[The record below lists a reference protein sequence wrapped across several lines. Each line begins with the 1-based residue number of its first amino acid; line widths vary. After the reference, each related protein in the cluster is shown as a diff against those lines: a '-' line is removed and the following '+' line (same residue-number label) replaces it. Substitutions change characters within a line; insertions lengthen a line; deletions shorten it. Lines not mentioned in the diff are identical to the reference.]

1 MRLTQTIVRSFDR
14 DMGTIITRLER
25 HARVADQTAV
35 ATELLRAADFRKD
48 ADRRQH
54 EELKI
59 QCERWLRPSDV
70 KTVHLHQVRAR
81 LDGTCD
87 WITSND
93 LFERWAKPECLTIQD
108 RLLVISGTQGC
119 GKSVLASS
127 IVARL
132 EKSKQHT
139 LFFSFSSSDGSRQTS
154 GNLIRTLL
162 WQLLQET
169 NSKEGVD
176 TVHNLRLDG
185 QPTISELWEAFGSI
199 ASSLAKP
206 VYCVI
211 DGIDECND
219 STMFIKTIQIL
230 EMCLNL
236 RIILLGRPHIV
247 QRHSGNSAYATI
259 EITPAMLN
267 QDVDAFINDEIAKSE
282 LLSLPEFRKNVYKT
296 LKNKSDGM
304 FLWVRLMIDDLRKSS
319 SKSEFSE
326 RLQNLPRGLEK
337 AYQLLFLHLS
347 QKLDKYELRL
357 AQNVLAFTSTS
368 CRPLRFDELRYIH
381 AMHCRS
387 LETVAQPLDEYL
399 LLQPPQR
406 VLDVTGGLVS
416 MTDDVLRL
424 IHSSVRDFLIRPED
438 SWVCDPDR
446 AVLGFRIEVT
456 QTHRSFAW
464 LCLDYISLE
473 KEERRILEL
482 DTSQSSQDLRES
494 YPLLEYATLYAFY
507 HLNRSGPPC
516 STTLA
521 KMENVLESTESILWA
536 ERFVRLL
543 FEDITLESQEGEF
556 MVWHDRMADAGLDK
570 KFLAIFEETLKE
582 RTDQMRKAG
591 KNDDPLTEHLE
602 MYVNQAT
609 DGQLGNFSQQQSD
622 EATGLNL
629 ESSTADPYPQTRFS
643 TLRPS
648 SNDPS
653 ATFSRVMDL
662 LKGQVSLP
670 ITHQVELW
678 LRLSTSLRKTR
689 VLIDPLKLVFQLILS
704 KASGIH
710 VFTLL
715 AIGGFYQKLGKF
727 QEALAIYTVA
737 SRKMDSLDVPLKFR
751 IYKCMGD
758 CYCDLDLDMEALRSY
773 EKAFSGQE
781 IHLGRRHHD
790 TLLTLS
796 NLILANERM
805 SQYTEVLRLS
815 DKICMEQEFVP
826 ELNLGDNLRLHS
838 QRYSAYRIGGNHDR
852 AAHMKKTIQ
861 ATLELYRESYSNDHV
876 ITPHL
881 LERSGEAYSALHEYN
896 TALESFQLAFEAYK
910 NLKGLNS
917 RDTLFNQY
925 KIASTYVRLGRFHEA
940 VELFEMVLAKQ
951 QSVLGPNHREI
962 RWTKEELDDLRLD
975 EDEWHEHT
983 LEDDEFDDNDL
994 DEDELDDDGLDDD
1007 ES

>member
-1 MRLTQTIVRSFDR
+1 
-14 DMGTIITRLER
+14 MGAVIARLER
-25 HARVADQTAV
+25 HARAADQTAV
-35 ATELLRAADFRKD
+35 ATELLGAANFRKE

-70 KTVHLHQVRAR
+70 KNVHLHQVRAR

-93 LFERWAKPECLTIQD
+93 LFERWVQPECLTNQD
-108 RLLVISGTQGC
+108 RLLVISGTHGC

-169 NSKEGVD
+169 NNKESVD

-199 ASSLAKP
+199 ASSLVKP
-206 VYCVI
+206 VYCVV
-211 DGIDECND
+211 DGIDECTNYD
-219 STMFIKTIQIL
+219 STTFIKITQIL

-236 RIILLGRPHIV
+236 RILLLGRPHIV
-247 QRHSGNSAYATI
+247 QRHSGNSAFAAI

-296 LKNKSDGM
+296 LKDKSDGM

-347 QKLDKYELRL
+347 QKIDKYELRL
-357 AQNVLAFTSTS
+357 AQSVLAFTSTS

-387 LETVAQPLDEYL
+387 FETVAQPLGEYL
-399 LLQPPQR
+399 LLQRPQR
-406 VLDVTGGLVS
+406 VLDITGGLVS
-416 MTDDVLRL
+416 MTDGVLRL
-424 IHSSVRDFLIRPED
+424 IHSSIRDFLIRPED

-446 AVLGFRIEVT
+446 AVLGFRIEIT
-456 QTHRSFAW
+456 QTHRSFSW
-464 LCLDYISLE
+464 LCLDYIRLE

-482 DTSQSSQDLRES
+482 DTSQSSQDPGENYS
-494 YPLLEYATLYAFY
+494 LLEYAALYAFY

-521 KMENVLESTESILWA
+521 KMENVLESTQSILCA

-543 FEDITLESQEGEF
+543 FEDLTLDSQEDEF
-556 MVWHDRMADAGLDK
+556 IVWQYRMADAGLDT
-570 KFLAIFEETLKE
+570 KFFAIFEETLKE

-591 KNDDPLTEHLE
+591 KNDDSLTEHLE
-602 MYVNQAT
+602 MYLNQAK
-609 DGQLGNFSQQQSD
+609 DGHFGKYSPKQSN
-622 EATGLNL
+622 EATGSIL
-629 ESSTADPYPQTRFS
+629 ESSTAGPYPQTRFFTS
-643 TLRPS
+643 RPS

-653 ATFSRVMDL
+653 ATVSRVMDL
-662 LKGQVSLP
+662 LKGQNALP
-670 ITHQVELW
+670 ITHQIELW

-689 VLIDPLKLVFQLILS
+689 VLIDPLKLLFQLILR
-704 KASGIH
+704 KASGVH
-710 VFTLL
+710 VFALL
-715 AIGGFYQKLGKF
+715 AVGEFYVKLGKF
-727 QEALAIYTVA
+727 QEALEIYTVA
-737 SRKMDSLDVPLKFR
+737 ARKMHHLDVPLKFR
-751 IYKCMGD
+751 IQSLMGS
-758 CYCDLDLDMEALRSY
+758 CYEELELDMEALTSYKRSL
-773 EKAFSGQE
+773 SGQE

-790 TLLTLS
+790 TIRTLTDV
-796 NLILANERM
+796 ILANVRM

-815 DKICMEQEFVP
+815 DTICMEQEFVP
-826 ELNLGDNLRLHS
+826 ELSLDRNLQLHS
-838 QRYSAYRIGGNHDR
+838 LRYFAYRNQGNHER
-852 AAHMKKTIQ
+852 AAHMKRTIQ
-861 ATLELYRESYSNDHV
+861 STLKLCRESYSNDHV
-876 ITPHL
+876 IPPHL
-881 LERSGEAYSALHEYN
+881 LEQSGAAYYVLDEYD
-896 TALESFQLAFEAYK
+896 TALESFQLAFEAYQQ
-910 NLKGLNS
+910 LKGSNS
-917 RDTLFNQY
+917 RDTLY
-925 KIASTYVRLGRFHEA
+925 
-940 VELFEMVLAKQ
+940 
-951 QSVLGPNHREI
+951 
-962 RWTKEELDDLRLD
+962 
-975 EDEWHEHT
+975 T
-983 LEDDEFDDNDL
+983 L
-994 DEDELDDDGLDDD
+994 
-1007 ES
+1007 